1 MNICKKIGAALMM
14 VLMASSVSAQNAELT
29 IDPVNI
35 APGEEAEI
43 VVNYKGDMPFA
54 NIQMDITLPEGLSFV
69 EQEYVNA
76 DDEIE
81 YVYALKGTALYSTHN
96 LMYKFRDETQK
107 VMRFLIAH
115 TANKGVKNEG
125 SLFSIKVKADES
137 LADASEIGFST
148 VIFSGMQN
156 GELFGADIEDFTVAV
171 TKSTP
176 TAISGIEANA
186 EKVQSFNLAGQ
197 KVSANAK
204 GIRIQ
209 NGKKLVK

>member
-81 YVYALKGTALYSTHN
+81 YVYALIVYLVLFGLFLLYCLFCLIIN
-96 LMYKFRDETQK
+96 RDIFIN
-107 VMRFLIAH
+107 RIL
-115 TANKGVKNEG
+115 G
-125 SLFSIKVKADES
+125 
-137 LADASEIGFST
+137 
-148 VIFSGMQN
+148 IFS
-156 GELFGADIEDFTVAV
+156 ESVI
-171 TKSTP
+171 
-176 TAISGIEANA
+176 GIDDE
-186 EKVQSFNLAGQ
+186 V
-197 KVSANAK
+197 
-204 GIRIQ
+204 
-209 NGKKLVK
+209 